1 MEALTPN
8 HVQAALD
15 ALHLGITIR
24 LFPHSTATA
33 PLAAEAIGCEV
44 GQIAKS
50 LCFVVQDHPILV
62 IASGDQRVDDRKL
75 AALLGVTRKAVA
87 FATPDQCVEHF
98 GYAPGSVPPVGHRQ
112 KPHAVYLDD
121 ALQRYTQIYPAG
133 GANNAIFGITLAQ
146 LAHISGGTIAD
157 VKRDP

>member
-1 MEALTPN
+1 MEALTPD
-8 HVQAALD
+8 HVQMALQ

-33 PLAAEAIGCEV
+33 QLAAEAIGCEV

-50 LCFVVQDHPILV
+50 LCFVVHGRPILV
-62 IASGDQRVDDRKL
+62 IASGDQRVDERKL
-75 AALLGVTRKAVA
+75 ATLLGVTHKAVKL
-87 FATPDQCVEHF
+87 ATPDQCIEHF

-112 KPHAVYLDD
+112 KPQAVYLDD
-121 ALQRYTQIYPAG
+121 SLKRYTYIYPAG
-133 GANNAIFGITLAQ
+133 GASNAVFGVTLAQ
-146 LAHISGGTIAD
+146 LAHISGGTFAD

>member
-1 MEALTPN
+1 MEALTPD
-8 HVQAALD
+8 HVQAALN

-33 PLAAEAIGCEV
+33 HLAAEVIGCEV

-50 LCFVVQDHPILV
+50 LCFMVQDHPILV

-75 AALLGVTRKAVA
+75 ATLLGVTRKVVT
-87 FATPDQCVEHF
+87 FATPDQCVEYW

-121 ALQRYTQIYPAG
+121 ALQRYTHIYPAG
-133 GANNAIFGITLAQ
+133 GANNAIFGVTLAQ
-146 LAHISGGTIAD
+146 LVQLSDGTFVD
-157 VKRDP
+157 VKRDL